1 MGKKTDHNNK
11 NKRKNKASQ
20 ATQSPNI
27 NDIDIATAN
36 RNNKLVADDTT
47 ILLLSVEENGIS
59 IGILDAIIYES
70 STSSSKNK
78 TFKNSK
84 DKKNKKIAEIS
95 EIKNDGSSDVKNNID
110 KPSKS
115 LILNKNSNTTVKS
128 SYSNK
133 GKRTLKKPT
142 ESTLNHT
149 ANSEKAHLYLLMMA
163 DQQLQS
169 TNNH

>member
-47 ILLLSVEENGIS
+47 ILLVQKLSSGDNGQNKRT
-59 IGILDAIIYES
+59 ILLLPKVKDAIIYES

-133 GKRTLKKPT
+133 GKRTLKKP
-142 ESTLNHT
+142 
-149 ANSEKAHLYLLMMA
+149 
-163 DQQLQS
+163 
-169 TNNH
+169 